1 MPNRSGVLFTGI
13 GLLVHSNLA
22 AMFDL
27 QPWQWVFV
35 MVGAL
40 LAGIS
45 KTGIAGLGVLTVAIY
60 ANVLPAR
67 QSTGIILPM
76 LVCADIVAVAI
87 YRRHAVW
94 RYLWPLFP
102 WVAGGIIAGYF
113 TLGRIDDA
121 QVRVLIG
128 GILIGM
134 VMIHFWRKHRAGNEP
149 VPHTLWFAAL
159 TGVLAGYTTMLANA
173 AGPIMVL
180 YMLAIGL
187 PKLEFLGTGAWY
199 FLIINLFK
207 VPFSWHLGLITPATL
222 QFNALLLP
230 AVLAGALLG
239 RRLVPHI
246 NQTWFEALALAL
258 TLVAG
263 ARLLF

>member
-1 MPNRSGVLFTGI
+1 
-13 GLLVHSNLA
+13 
-22 AMFDL
+22 MFDL

-35 MVGAL
+35 MLGAL

-76 LVCADIVAVAI
+76 LVCADVVAVAI

-113 TLGRIDDA
+113 TLGRINDA

-128 GILIGM
+128 GILIVM
-134 VMIHFWRKHRAGNEP
+134 VVVHFWRKHRAGNEP
-149 VPHTLWFAAL
+149 VPDTLWFAAL

-258 TLVAG
+258 TLAAA

>member
-1 MPNRSGVLFTGI
+1 
-13 GLLVHSNLA
+13 
-22 AMFDL
+22 MFDL
-27 QPWQWVFV
+27 QPWQWVVV
-35 MVGAL
+35 MAGAL
-40 LAGIS
+40 LVGIS

-76 LVCADIVAVAI
+76 LVCADVVAVAV

-94 RYLWPLFP
+94 RHLWPLFP
-102 WVAGGIIAGYF
+102 WVVVGVVAGYF
-113 TLGRIDDA
+113 ALGVTNDT
-121 QVRVLIG
+121 QVRRGIG
-128 GILIGM
+128 VILLGL
-134 VMIHFWRKHRAGNEP
+134 VALHFWRRRRAGAEP
-149 VPHTLWFAAL
+149 VPHAFWFIAL
-159 TGVLAGYTTMLANA
+159 TGLLAGFTTMLANA
-173 AGPIMVL
+173 AGPIMIL

-207 VPFSWHLGLITPATL
+207 VPFSCQLGLITPATL

-230 AVLAGALLG
+230 AVLAGTLLG

-246 NQTWFEALALAL
+246 NQTWFETLALVL
-258 TLVAG
+258 TLIAG
-263 ARLLF
+263 VRLVLQ